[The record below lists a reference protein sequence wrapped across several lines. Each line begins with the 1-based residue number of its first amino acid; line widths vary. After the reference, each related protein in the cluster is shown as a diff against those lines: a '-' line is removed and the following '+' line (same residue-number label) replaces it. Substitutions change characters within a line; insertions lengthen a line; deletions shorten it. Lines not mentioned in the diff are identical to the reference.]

1 MGVPC
6 GGVTAALVWSGGVRV
21 VHYGV
26 HYVLPTAESLVH
38 VYRAR
43 RAPCTRPPPTR
54 RHARPGGYIFRS
66 YSRLPAAPRR
76 LGVPALGLTQMHT
89 AEESPEHRRCAN
101 QRPTPSQSVRHLIHS
116 SSFIR
121 HLPIFYLPYCES

>member
-1 MGVPC
+1 MMGVPC

-43 RAPCTRPPPTR
+43 RAPCTRPPPHDATR
-54 RHARPGGYIFRS
+54 VLVDI
-66 YSRLPAAPRR
+66 YSGHTVVCQLPPAAWACPR
-76 LGVPALGLTQMHT
+76 LA
-89 AEESPEHRRCAN
+89 
-101 QRPTPSQSVRHLIHS
+101 
-116 SSFIR
+116 
-121 HLPIFYLPYCES
+121 

>member
-43 RAPCTRPPPTR
+43 TLHTPPPHTTPR
-54 RHARPGGYIFRS
+54 ASWWIYIPVIQSSASCPPPPGRARAWPDS
-66 YSRLPAAPRR
+66 DAHSR
-76 LGVPALGLTQMHT
+76 GVTGAQ
-89 AEESPEHRRCAN
+89 EVCESTTDSLAI
-101 QRPTPSQSVRHLIHS
+101 RPTFNPQQQLHS
-116 SSFIR
+116 TPAN
-121 HLPIFYLPYCES
+121 LLLTVL